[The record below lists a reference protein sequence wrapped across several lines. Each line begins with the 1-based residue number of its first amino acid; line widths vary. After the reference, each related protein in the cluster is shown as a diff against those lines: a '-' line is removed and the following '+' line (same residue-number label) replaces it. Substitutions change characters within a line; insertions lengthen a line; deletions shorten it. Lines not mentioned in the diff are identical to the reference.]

1 MIELIKNS
9 KNECKIYAL
18 IVAGGRGLR
27 MQSQIRKQYIEIA
40 GEPILAH
47 TLRQFATFA
56 LISHIVL
63 VVPEDDISYCVDKIV
78 LHYNFENK
86 VSIVSG
92 GAERQQSVRNGL
104 KKVKEIAAAHG
115 TSATE
120 RDDDKV
126 LNIVLIHDGVRPFTD
141 HDIIERTIKGAL
153 DYRACIPVVPVSD
166 TLKRKDKD
174 GFVSEVVDR
183 KNLYKVQ
190 TPQAFELDLIIEA
203 HENALFAKISATD
216 DASLVEQMGKKVFM
230 IQGSESNIKITT
242 QEDLLFAEYMAS
254 LPLKK

>member
-18 IVAGGRGLR
+18 IVAGGIGLR
-27 MQSQIRKQYIEIA
+27 MQSQVRKQYIEIA

-47 TLRQFATFA
+47 TIRRFITFDP
-56 LISHIVL
+56 ISHIVL

-78 LHYNFENK
+78 LHYCFESK

-104 KKVKEIAAAHG
+104 KKVKEIAAAYINPQ
-115 TSATE
+115 TE
-120 RDDDKV
+120 RDDKV
-126 LNIVLIHDGVRPFTD
+126 SNIVLIHDGVRPFTD
-141 HDIIERTIKGAL
+141 NYIIERTIKGAL